1 MLTDLEFPMYFS
13 LAPNPGYNNSFLDS
27 LGIGGEFDLFLG
39 NHSVNN
45 GTGVIWKWGSVNH
58 SIEGMLDSLGTINYI
73 FLKMFGLRAD

>member
-58 SIEGMLDSLGTINYI
+58 ATQWSNLNFACLLIWLACQ
-73 FLKMFGLRAD
+73 R